1 MGRLFKPVSNGRAR
15 LMIEVAP
22 SGAIQNPAY
31 RFAADKM
38 PFPAK
43 QEGVIFVTW
52 IKVFVFL
59 YKLIYL
65 AFEQLLPTHI

>member
-1 MGRLFKPVSNGRAR
+1 
-15 LMIEVAP
+15 
-22 SGAIQNPAY
+22 
-31 RFAADKM
+31 M

-43 QEGVIFVTW
+43 QEGVIFVTC